1 MFETIVDQLVKV
13 TLTNEPVK
21 TEFYNGTLF
30 VRKITES
37 QARSVFH
44 RLSATLGVG
53 TVQVNPIGDTG
64 EYAFDFVAKKQQ
76 AESED
81 FSPFATVNS
90 QVDQK
95 CPICYNSCI
104 VNNKEQT

>member
-1 MFETIVDQLVKV
+1 MFETVVDQLVKV

-44 RLSATLGVG
+44 KLSATLGVG
-53 TVQVNPIGDTG
+53 TVQVSPIGDTG
-64 EYAFDFVAKKQQ
+64 EYAFDFVAKKQHQ
-76 AESED
+76 KTEE

-90 QVDQK
+90 
-95 CPICYNSCI
+95 
-104 VNNKEQT
+104 